1 MFHKNRHEGAGTP
14 KRIKEARVAGA
25 QEVSVGGG
33 GGQNLRSAGPVG
45 DGVASLSCSEGN
57 RATAG

>member
-14 KRIKEARVAGA
+14 ECIKEVRVEGA

-45 DGVASLSCSEGN
+45 DDVASLSLF
-57 RATAG
+57 